1 MIELLSAVL
10 GLVGGL
16 GQRWFEARKAADDAK
31 VALAE
36 LVERNAHELLMQQ
49 ETRKTI
55 ELEAAN
61 ALSLANIQ
69 AAKEADVAAYA
80 AMRASYDADRATYS
94 SGAPSPGQAW
104 LLVAV
109 DAIRGVTRPGITW
122 AALGLLAYFYTTLP
136 TGAPEL
142 QLLIDSVRAIAATA
156 VAWWF
161 ASRPSGQSKT

>member
-31 VALAE
+31 IALAQ
-36 LVERNAHELLMQQ
+36 LVETNAHELLMQQ

-61 ALSLANIQ
+61 ALSLANVQ
-69 AAKEADVAAYA
+69 AAKDADVAAYA
-80 AMRASYDADRATYS
+80 AMRASYDADKATYS
-94 SGAPSPGQAW
+94 AAAVPTPGQEW
-104 LLVAV
+104 LLVLV
-109 DAIRGVTRPGITW
+109 DALRGITRPGITW
-122 AALGLLAYFYTTLP
+122 AALGLLAWFYHTLP
-136 TGAPEL
+136 GGAPEL
-142 QLLIDSVRAIAATA
+142 TLLIDSVRAIAATS

-161 ASRPSGQSKT
+161 ASRPSSTKA